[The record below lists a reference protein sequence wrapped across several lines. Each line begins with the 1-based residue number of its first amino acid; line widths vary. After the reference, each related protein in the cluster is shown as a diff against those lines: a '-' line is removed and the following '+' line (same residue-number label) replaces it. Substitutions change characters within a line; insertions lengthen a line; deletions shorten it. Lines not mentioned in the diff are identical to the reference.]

1 MFYTGDEF
9 PEWKGSLFMG
19 AMAGNPGGQRLWR
32 MTLNV
37 TNDGIASREELFA
50 SANERIRDVDQGPD
64 GWIYLLTDSGKI
76 IRVER

>member
-1 MFYTGDEF
+1 
-9 PEWKGSLFMG
+9 MG

-32 MTLNV
+32 LTINA

-50 SANERIRDVDQGPD
+50 EANERIRDVDQGPD

-76 IRVER
+76 LRVER